1 MISAQTE
8 EPLDIYRELLE
19 QNVDEL
25 FQLKWDHRAI
35 ESLKRTFRSPEISNK
50 LSSLKTALL
59 VIETIVNNQILLP
72 SQVRRIVKTITTH
85 PIEQWM
91 KEMNTIVDEQ
101 GKAKSVETLLQELAL
116 EPENTCLNIIELK
129 QRYRKVMH
137 HYQTETSRW
146 TINDIQRQTFGD
158 DDLYKIAIIIRAA
171 HLHKQYRPRDIQVLS
186 LLILIENP
194 KKKGRLAQ
202 IRTGEGKSIIVAMLA
217 VYLSLPP
224 LNKRVDIITTS
235 EILAQRDVEE
245 FGTFYKMFNLS
256 AGHNCCNPPQIPN
269 YGVDVVY
276 GTVNHFA
283 GDLLRRDFYL
293 QSEIRANRSFEAAI
307 VDEVDSMFI
316 DQRQHFTQLA
326 SLTPGYKA
334 FNVILRL
341 IYSIFQTFSMTEDAR
356 QFIIRQPNG
365 CCTVDILAFIKDKLD
380 NRNLVQYPHY
390 RKAFINKKLSTWIES
405 AKRAL
410 FHLEENV
417 DYVISQDGRIVV
429 VDFANTGVSQT
440 NMHWRDGQFGRNRD
454 EWLDKIKKECQLIA
468 IERDRGVLVICETIC
483 DAEHIRSCLSD
494 QHRNLKLYLRSD
506 LAEHVKPEE
515 VHSGDVIIATNL
527 AGRGTDLKT
536 MTEVNDRG
544 GLHVIVTFMPRNS
557 RIEQQAFGRAGRQGQ
572 PGSAR
577 LIVCSEDQL
586 ATSES
591 IDESRTIDQWKERRD
606 RLEMV
611 EMNIAEVQVR
621 QIELKDCLLIQFLDL
636 VHSQKSVLP
645 FNQNIFKPVFGSIRE
660 LWASFLPC
668 CIDDSQ
674 QAIGQAKEYLQKALD
689 FLAREVETRKLIQ
702 TFQNPS
708 TEADRQRQTERIG
721 SRNRNSPVSVCL
733 SVTLGTNGHFRGT
746 KYHSRGTSD
755 HLHGTRCRSHGTSH
769 HFHGTKFHSRGIN
782 DHFSC
787 TRYDFHG
794 TNDHIDGTNDHSFG
808 TDDRIDASNDHID
821 GTNDHSFGTDDRIDA
836 SNDHIDGT
844 NGSPNDANNHC
855 RSMNDDVHT
864 MISHRRGYSD
874 HYLGD

>member
-611 EMNIAEVQVR
+611 EMNIAE
-621 QIELKDCLLIQFLDL
+621 
-636 VHSQKSVLP
+636 
-645 FNQNIFKPVFGSIRE
+645 
-660 LWASFLPC
+660 
-668 CIDDSQ
+668 
-674 QAIGQAKEYLQKALD
+674 
-689 FLAREVETRKLIQ
+689 
-702 TFQNPS
+702 
-708 TEADRQRQTERIG
+708 TERIG

>member
-660 LWASFLPC
+660 LWASFCDDNEDTSIEQLYPQFETDIRQRLDAAVEILKQPNTSASISNNLSYINQYHLERERARSLVEMQCKVLRRLIVHPKYLIHAGFHVMCMNDMTNRKKEALKLYEQALTFDDQDFLIYYNIVPC

-708 TEADRQRQTERIG
+708 TEADRQRQVLYFI
-721 SRNRNSPVSVCL
+721 
-733 SVTLGTNGHFRGT
+733 
-746 KYHSRGTSD
+746 YQ
-755 HLHGTRCRSHGTSH
+755 
-769 HFHGTKFHSRGIN
+769 
-782 DHFSC
+782 
-787 TRYDFHG
+787 
-794 TNDHIDGTNDHSFG
+794 
-808 TDDRIDASNDHID
+808 
-821 GTNDHSFGTDDRIDA
+821 
-836 SNDHIDGT
+836 
-844 NGSPNDANNHC
+844 
-855 RSMNDDVHT
+855 
-864 MISHRRGYSD
+864 
-874 HYLGD
+874 